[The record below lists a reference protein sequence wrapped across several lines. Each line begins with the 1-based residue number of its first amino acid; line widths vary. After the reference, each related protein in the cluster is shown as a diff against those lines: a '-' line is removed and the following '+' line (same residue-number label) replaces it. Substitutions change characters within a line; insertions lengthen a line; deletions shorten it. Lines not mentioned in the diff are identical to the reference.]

1 MKSLIFA
8 FIILSSVSLSYT
20 IEKLDYSNEVAKLSG
35 KLSYLKDPS
44 FYLQV
49 TTPNIPVR
57 NNDIKIKS
65 EIYSP
70 IINQINSDNSHSS
83 VHLGEQQI
91 IDQHTS
97 LNIPKLHD
105 TDKSK

>member
-20 IEKLDYSNEVAKLSG
+20 IEKLEYSNGVAKLPG

-44 FYLQV
+44 FYLQIPSI
-49 TTPNIPVR
+49 PNSER
-57 NNDIKIKS
+57 NNDIIVKS
-65 EIYSP
+65 EVYSP
-70 IINQINSDNSHSS
+70 LISQNNLDSS

-91 IDQHTS
+91 IDRHAS
-97 LNIPKLHD
+97 INIPKLHD
-105 TDKSK
+105 TDKSIIFF